1 MFKLQLRIIVYNV
14 SKNFDSNNQLDRA
27 RGVRARLIEP
37 ACARTSRLPP
47 HAPEPT
53 DPTRANVTPR
63 KPIDPALL
71 SHFVIRSVIFDK
83 VSAIF

>member
-14 SKNFDSNNQLDRA
+14 SKSFDSNNQLDRA
-27 RGVRARLIEP
+27 RGARARSIKP

-63 KPIDPALL
+63 EPTDPALL